1 MKSARFSQALPLL
14 AALSLSLVANGCERR
29 GEAHPV
35 PGVASSKP
43 AQVEQTVIRFSE
55 PGNAGVVAYVKRHGL
70 LDAPLASANARVEWV
85 PAAGAFSANFEAMN
99 AGAINASG
107 GAVSPI
113 IGALS
118 HNLKFRIFAIGDPGD
133 IKQSGLIV
141 PKDSPVKRV
150 EDLAGKR
157 VAVNWAA
164 HGDYIL
170 LRALEKHGVPAERVT
185 RVPIQPPDAAAA
197 FATGKLDGWATFGVF
212 YTTAVQNGARVIAN
226 EAEIE
231 SEDVTVLAASQE
243 VLSRNPKAFQVLLR
257 VIQEATRTAH
267 ESPEKF
273 QNVFDVKGPR
283 ALSGDL
289 LQAAIDEVKGSPVHR
304 VPTAFD
310 RDRITRVTKLLFD
323 NKSID
328 RSIAV
333 NDIVFDIDQAAA
345 AQKGGS

>member
-1 MKSARFSQALPLL
+1 MQRARFSLMLPLL
-14 AALSLSLVANGCERR
+14 GALSLALAASGCERKS
-29 GEAHPV
+29 EARPSD
-35 PGVASSKP
+35 GSAAP
-43 AQVEQTVIRFSE
+43 AQEKQAQTVIRFSE

-70 LDAPLASANARVEWV
+70 LDAPLAAANARVEWV

-113 IGALS
+113 IGALA

-141 PKDSPVKRV
+141 PKGSPVTRI

-170 LRALEKHGVPAERVT
+170 LRALEKHGVPADRVT

-226 EAEIE
+226 EADID
-231 SEDVTVLAASQE
+231 SEDVTVLAASAQILTE
-243 VLSRNPKAFQVLLR
+243 NPKAFQALLR
-257 VIQEATRTAH
+257 VIQDATRTAH
-267 ESPEKF
+267 GSPEKF
-273 QNVFDVKGPR
+273 QNVFDTKGPR
-283 ALSGDL
+283 ALSGEL
-289 LQAAIDEVKGSPVHR
+289 LKVAIDEVKASPVHR

-310 RDRITRVTKLLFD
+310 RERIARVTKLLFD

-333 NDIVFDIDQAAA
+333 DDVVFDIDKAAA

>member
-1 MKSARFSQALPLL
+1 MKPARFSQLLPLFGALWLVLL
-14 AALSLSLVANGCERR
+14 ASGCERKS
-29 GEAHPV
+29 EARPSD
-35 PGVASSKP
+35 GLSGAAP
-43 AQVEQTVIRFSE
+43 AKQSQTVIRFSE

-70 LDAPLASANARVEWV
+70 LDAPLAAANARVEWV

-113 IGALS
+113 IGALA

-141 PKDSPVKRV
+141 PKGSPVTRV
-150 EDLAGKR
+150 EELAGKR
-157 VAVNWAA
+157 VAVNLAA

-170 LRALEKHGVPAERVT
+170 LRALEKHGVPAEKVT

-226 EAEIE
+226 EAEID
-231 SEDVTVLAASQE
+231 SEDVTVLAASAQ
-243 VLSRNPKAFQVLLR
+243 VLAENPKAFQVLLR
-257 VIQEATRTAH
+257 VIQDATRTAH
-267 ESPEKF
+267 TSPEKF
-273 QNVFDVKGPR
+273 QNVFDTKGPR
-283 ALSGDL
+283 ALSGEL
-289 LQAAIDEVKGSPVHR
+289 LKVAIDEVKSSPVHR

-310 RDRITRVTKLLFD
+310 RERIARVTKLLFD

-333 NDIVFDIDQAAA
+333 DDIVFDIDQAAA
-345 AQKGGS
+345 ATKGGS

>member
-1 MKSARFSQALPLL
+1 MTL
-14 AALSLSLVANGCERR
+14 ASFHQFLRAFGVLWLVLVAPGCERNSR
-29 GEAHPV
+29 VEPSERAT
-35 PGVASSKP
+35 PGAPEKR
-43 AQVEQTVIRFSE
+43 AQTVIRFSD

-70 LDAPLASANARVEWV
+70 LDAPLAANDARVEWV

-113 IGALS
+113 IGALA
-118 HNLKFRIFAIGDPGD
+118 HNLKFRIYAIGDPGD

-141 PKDSPVKRV
+141 PKGSPVTRV
-150 EDLAGKR
+150 EELAGKR

-170 LRALEKHGVPAERVT
+170 LRALEKHGVPADRVT

-212 YTTAVQNGARVIAN
+212 YTTAIQNGARVIAN
-226 EAEIE
+226 EAEID
-231 SEDVTVLAASQE
+231 SEDVTVLAASE
-243 VLSRNPKAFQVLLR
+243 RILSENPRAFQALLR
-257 VIQEATRTAH
+257 VIQAATRTAH
-267 ESPEKF
+267 TSPEKF
-273 QNVFDVKGPR
+273 QNVFDSRGPR
-283 ALSGDL
+283 ALSGEL
-289 LQAAIDEVKGSPVHR
+289 LKVAIDEVKSAPIHR
-304 VPTAFD
+304 VPTTFD
-310 RDRITRVTKLLFD
+310 RERIARVTKLLFD
-323 NKSID
+323 NRSID

-333 NDIVFDIDQAAA
+333 DDIVFDIDRAAA